1 MRTQPQLSFLI
12 MQKPTGYD
20 LPKGH
25 IELGETELDCAIREL
40 YEETGI
46 EAAQLHLDKNFRFT
60 ITYQKYFDNEVIDKT
75 LVIFLG
81 WLKQDV
87 NIILS
92 EHDSYTWVEW
102 NPPHT
107 IQQKAIDPLLQQLEQ
122 YLDENGLER

>member
-12 MQKPTGYD
+12 MQKPTRYD

-60 ITYQKYFDNEVIDKT
+60 ITYQKYFDNEVIGKT

-107 IQQKAIDPLLQQLEQ
+107 IQQKTIDPLLQQLEQ